1 MNTIDTIGTLGTV
14 GAVVPV
20 VPVVPALPSLGE
32 LTEEE
37 VQWLREQ
44 DRIRSAS
51 ASASTVT
58 PVTVVPVPV
67 PALDFK
73 DMQEKATAED
83 AKRRALEQQQERQLQ
98 QDEVLKEIV
107 HKLHCG
113 TAAESLAKTYGSD
126 RVALAE
132 QEQRRT
138 PATTQQSFIKHRSQ
152 ERANNRELGKAL
164 AASGAS
170 IQQLSV
176 QDYAL
181 VIGTQQ
187 DALLRGEN
195 PSAKACVDST
205 FPDNPK
211 KAQSIRLSRRM
222 GRVKEAYKSDAVQQE
237 WLREIGHPD
246 K

>member
-14 GAVVPV
+14 GAV

-170 IQQLSV
+170 IQGSV
-176 QDYAL
+176 RISVCEAE
-181 VIGTQQ
+181 
-187 DALLRGEN
+187 RE
-195 PSAKACVDST
+195 T
-205 FPDNPK
+205 FPRCRRPLVY
-211 KAQSIRLSRRM
+211 KAGGERR
-222 GRVKEAYKSDAVQQE
+222 GGKVGAHITRRP
-237 WLREIGHPD
+237 W
-246 K
+246 

>member
-14 GAVVPV
+14 GAV

-83 AKRRALEQQQERQLQ
+83 AKRRALEQQQERQLHH
-98 QDEVLKEIV
+98 DEAMKAIV
-107 HKLHCG
+107 N
-113 TAAESLAKTYGSD
+113 T
-126 RVALAE
+126 
-132 QEQRRT
+132 
-138 PATTQQSFIKHRSQ
+138 
-152 ERANNRELGKAL
+152 
-164 AASGAS
+164 
-170 IQQLSV
+170 
-176 QDYAL
+176 
-181 VIGTQQ
+181 
-187 DALLRGEN
+187 
-195 PSAKACVDST
+195 
-205 FPDNPK
+205 
-211 KAQSIRLSRRM
+211 
-222 GRVKEAYKSDAVQQE
+222 
-237 WLREIGHPD
+237 
-246 K
+246 